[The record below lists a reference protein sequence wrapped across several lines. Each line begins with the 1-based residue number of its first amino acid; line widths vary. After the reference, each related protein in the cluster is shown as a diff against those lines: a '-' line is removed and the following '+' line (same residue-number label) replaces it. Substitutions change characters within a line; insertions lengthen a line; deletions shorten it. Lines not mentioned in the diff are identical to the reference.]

1 MYKLAGGL
9 LIICST
15 VFVFSQRIFE
25 NYFTYKFL
33 YSVFDIMV
41 KIQYENGSNMP
52 YSTVYK
58 KIGFDYSDF
67 IARAKTNGYVKRSEI
82 EQAEIFFDNLG
93 KRDKNSEKEYIEYN
107 RLSVERKF
115 QSYYSK
121 YNEIKKSHLM
131 CGIASGMLIIIFFI

>member
-33 YSVFDIMV
+33 YSVFDIIV

-58 KIGFDYSDF
+58 KIDFDYSDF
-67 IARAKTNGYVKRSEI
+67 ITRAKTNGYVKRSEI

>member
-1 MYKLAGGL
+1 MYELAGGL
-9 LIICST
+9 LVICST
-15 VFVFSQRIFE
+15 VFLFSQKIFE

-33 YSVFDIMV
+33 YSVFDIIV

-58 KIGFDYSDF
+58 KIDFDYSDF
-67 IARAKTNGYVKRSEI
+67 ITRAKTNGYVKRSEI

>member
-58 KIGFDYSDF
+58 KIGFDYSKF
-67 IARAKTNGYVKRSEI
+67 IAKAKSNGYVKRSEI
-82 EQAEIFFDNLG
+82 EQTEIFFDNLG

-131 CGIASGMLIIIFFI
+131 CGIAAGLLIIIFFI

>member
-58 KIGFDYSDF
+58 KIGFDYSKF
-67 IARAKTNGYVKRSEI
+67 IAKAKSWVKNC
-82 EQAEIFFDNLG
+82 FVGPFDEGMAN
-93 KRDKNSEKEYIEYN
+93 NIANEFEKYMEE
-107 RLSVERKF
+107 
-115 QSYYSK
+115 
-121 YNEIKKSHLM
+121 
-131 CGIASGMLIIIFFI
+131 